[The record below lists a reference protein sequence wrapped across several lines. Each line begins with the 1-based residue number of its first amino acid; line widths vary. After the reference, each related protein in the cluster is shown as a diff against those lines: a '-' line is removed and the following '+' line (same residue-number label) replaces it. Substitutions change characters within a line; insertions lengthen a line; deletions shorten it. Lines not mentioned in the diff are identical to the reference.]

1 MTRLAER
8 LRNAWSLL
16 LLLIIAA
23 VWLHRTP
30 YSASDLE
37 VVPDAVEYAVGAL
50 QFLDSGRYE
59 LIIQGRSLPPRYPPW
74 FSLSTLLPAYV
85 LFGSEPGNAILSV
98 TLFAV
103 AGIGFAWAIGRQ
115 ISSTAGGIV
124 AALAVLSL
132 PSYAMWSTQVM
143 TDIPSTTLMLATCLL
158 YLRLRR
164 RPDSLLLYLAAGA
177 LVAFTTLLR
186 PVFAAMLLPFVLA
199 ALKPWRA
206 FFVRAAMLSLPI
218 VAAAAGTFAYN
229 AAVFGSPFR
238 NGYKFWAAV
247 PVDYPELMFSASNL
261 ELNTHVIVNTA
272 FPILLL
278 VCIAAA
284 VFVRLRRRA
293 ELSAAGAPLRD
304 VVTFVVLTCGPILL
318 FHLFYFFPTDRFH
331 ISLLAGT
338 AVIAGSLLGLLIP
351 PNRTAM
357 FQLLLPVILVAVMA
371 ARIAAPPPVPHRRL
385 AAEGIREH
393 TPADAIVISA
403 IDPAYLERLA
413 ARGSARQIVPVSRT
427 VEYASKL
434 LVPRRIDDP
443 QPRPVDWRD
452 GRALGLMRA
461 GAQDAV
467 TFVASEQIDALV
479 AAARGGKPV
488 FLDATFLAGQSD
500 AAAVHRLRERFSFT
514 QRARNLYEL
523 QLL

>member
-1 MTRLAER
+1 MTALTER
-8 LRNAWSLL
+8 LRSSWSLL
-16 LLLIIAA
+16 LLLVIAA

-50 QFLDSGRYE
+50 QFLDTGRYE
-59 LIIQGRSLPPRYPPW
+59 LIIQGRALPPRYPPW
-74 FSLSTLLPAYV
+74 FSLGALLPVYV
-85 LFGSEPGNAILSV
+85 LFGSEPGNAILAV

-103 AGIGFAWAIGRQ
+103 AGVGFAWAIGRQ
-115 ISSTAGGIV
+115 VSSTAGGIV
-124 AALAVLSL
+124 AALAVLAL

-143 TDIPSTTLMLATCLL
+143 TDVPSTALMLATCLL
-158 YLRLRR
+158 YLRLRQ
-164 RPDSLLLYLAAGA
+164 RPDSLLLYFAAGA
-177 LVAFTTLLR
+177 LVATATLFR
-186 PVFAAMLLPFVLA
+186 PVFAAMLLPFLLS
-199 ALKPWRA
+199 ALRPWQK
-206 FFVRAAMLSLPI
+206 FFVRAVVLSLPM
-218 VAAAAGTFAYN
+218 VAAVAGTFAYN
-229 AAVFGSPFR
+229 ATVFGSPSR

-247 PVDYPELMFSASNL
+247 PVDYPELMFSVSNL
-261 ELNTHVIVNTA
+261 ELNTRVILSTA

-284 VFVRLRRRA
+284 VFGRLRRRT
-293 ELSAAGAPLRD
+293 EMSAAGAPLRD
-304 VVTFVVLTCGPILL
+304 LVSFVVLTCGPILV

-331 ISLLAGT
+331 IPMLAGT
-338 AVIAGSLLGLLIP
+338 AIIAGSLLGLLIP
-351 PNRTAM
+351 RTRTAM
-357 FQLLLPVILVAVMA
+357 FQLLLPLILVAVIA
-371 ARIAAPPPVPHRRL
+371 ARIAAPAPVPHRRL

-443 QPRPVDWRD
+443 QPRPADWRD

-461 GAQDAV
+461 GAKDAV
-467 TFVASEQIDALV
+467 PFVASEQTDALV

-488 FLDATFLAGQSD
+488 FLDATFLAGRSD
-500 AAAVHRLRERFSFT
+500 AAAVDRLRERFSFT

-523 QLL
+523 QPL